1 MSFKHISNSLARFF
15 YIVYADRGFVG
26 RGGRVDTRLFNVC
39 FVLITLALA
48 LRQACFLFY
57 KINLVTI
64 IPSMPNKFWTI
75 FDNAEYMNMYIDVL
89 LFVFFSG
96 FLGFRLAAP
105 LMSPEYPAN
114 TVMGRCCS
122 FWLLGSGNFVLF
134 SVYRNVTK

>member
-1 MSFKHISNSLARFF
+1 MPFKHILSSFVRFF
-15 YIVYADRGFVG
+15 YIVYADRGFVR

-57 KINLVTI
+57 KINLITI
-64 IPSMPNKFWTI
+64 IPSMPNKFWTL
-75 FDNAEYMNMYIDVL
+75 FDNAGYMNMHIDVL

-114 TVMGRCCS
+114 TVMGRCRS
-122 FWLLGSGNFVLF
+122 FWLLGSGNCVLF
-134 SVYRNVTK
+134 SV